1 MNPTP
6 PPDRRYVLARI
17 AHVTGDVAWW
27 VFVVARLMVE
37 IYAYGLSRRY
47 VDYSHSLF
55 TTVFNQADRGWT
67 SYTPQTDHLPPAP
80 HDSFLAADVIAA
92 CAIGALAVVITTA
105 VIEAIA
111 VGHWRAGIGT
121 IAAPIAGAAVIL
133 FALHERTGGFVGGQQ
148 LNTFIAFVL
157 VLAGV
162 ACRQVWS
169 QALAPRRSPS
179 T

>member
-1 MNPTP
+1 MT
-6 PPDRRYVLARI
+6 ARS

-37 IYAYGLSRRY
+37 IDSYGLSGRY
-47 VDYSHSLF
+47 GDYSRSLF
-55 TTVFNQADRGWT
+55 TTVFDVPGRGWT
-67 SYTPQTDHLPPAP
+67 SYTPQTGRLPPGL
-80 HDSFLAADVIAA
+80 HDSVLAGDVISA

-111 VGHWRAGIGT
+111 VGHWRAGIGS

-157 VLAGV
+157 VLVGV
-162 ACRQVWS
+162 AIRQVWS
-169 QALAPRRSPS
+169 QALAPRWSPS